1 STIGSGNGVLLKDFG
16 FFLWLLARDRLL
28 TNKEIS
34 MRGMTLFPFCER
46 CGREEHLQ
54 APYTK
59 WVKINVDGSVL
70 MSKLRAAI
78 RGVIRGPIGGWMVGF
93 KMVTDIFQIEALA
106 MLEGLKLT
114 WSWGFQK
121 LEIES
126 DNALLIDTLCNGST
140 TVSNIAEVRMIHE
153 WFYKDW

>member
-1 STIGSGNGVLLKDFG
+1 
-16 FFLWLLARDRLL
+16 
-28 TNKEIS
+28 
-34 MRGMTLFPFCER
+34 
-46 CGREEHLQ
+46 
-54 APYTK
+54 
-59 WVKINVDGSVL
+59 
-70 MSKLRAAI
+70 
-78 RGVIRGPIGGWMVGF
+78 
-93 KMVTDIFQIEALA
+93 MVTDIFQIEALA

-153 WFYKDW
+153 WFYKDWEVKC